1 MDRFNHF
8 GYAAYFIILE
18 LLHKDGVG
26 DALAISPSRL
36 CQKLRS
42 RQTKV
47 RELLDFCRTSGKVE
61 SDWKPNEVWIQINK
75 FRERQS
81 NLKSK
86 LISKPSQ
93 PNFKTTLEEKR
104 EEKKRKETD
113 IAPSARQVAPIS
125 KPKELTP
132 QQRLIRYFK
141 EAKGVNANDT
151 EWDRKHWNG
160 RLGKEANAVL
170 KAFDG
175 DVKKAGEYI
184 LVKGEEWK
192 HLPDWGLNGIVGAAG
207 RDPRLNGENDESQHS
222 AMDAVGLD
230 GPGRPRN
237 FTSAREI
244 AGNALAGLRQQAALS
259 SREPW
264 DLDGPGMDS
273 PGDEPF
279 EA

>member
-86 LISKPSQ
+86 LISKPYQ
-93 PNFKTTLEEKR
+93 PNSNLALEEKI
-104 EEKKRKETD
+104 EDKKRKEESKQITD
-113 IAPSARQVAPIS
+113 RPLRSVFVPPS
-125 KPKELTP
+125 L
-132 QQRLIRYFK
+132 
-141 EAKGVNANDT
+141 N
-151 EWDRKHWNG
+151 
-160 RLGKEANAVL
+160 
-170 KAFDG
+170 
-175 DVKKAGEYI
+175 DVKSYFIERGTKIDPEQFFAHYESNGWVIGKARVKNWKACLTTWEKNSYGTNQGGRGESHVRTQPTEGKYAS
-184 LVKGEEWK
+184 LERK
-192 HLPDWGLNGIVGAAG
+192 A
-207 RDPRLNGENDESQHS
+207 
-222 AMDAVGLD
+222 
-230 GPGRPRN
+230 
-237 FTSAREI
+237 
-244 AGNALAGLRQQAALS
+244 
-259 SREPW
+259 
-264 DLDGPGMDS
+264 
-273 PGDEPF
+273 
-279 EA
+279 